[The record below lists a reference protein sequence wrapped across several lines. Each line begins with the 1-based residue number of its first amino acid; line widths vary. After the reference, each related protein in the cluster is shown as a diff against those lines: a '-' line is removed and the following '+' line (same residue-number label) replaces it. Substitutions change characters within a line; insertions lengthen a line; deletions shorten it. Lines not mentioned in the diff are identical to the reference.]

1 MTRKVKIKDDKGQ
14 FVEVNLKSFNQHLE
28 EYHAQGVSI
37 HEEKCHYFTV
47 NQNFRDKIKQLLDSK
62 L

>member
-1 MTRKVKIKDDKGQ
+1 MTKKVKIKDDKGQ
-14 FVEVNLKSFNQHLE
+14 LVEVNLKSFNQHLE
-28 EYHAQGVSI
+28 EYHAKGTSI
-37 HEEKCHYFTV
+37 HEEKGHYFTV

>member
-1 MTRKVKIKDDKGQ
+1 MTRKVKIKDDEGQ
-14 FVEVNLKSFNQHLE
+14 LVEVNLKSFNQHLK
-28 EYHAQGVSI
+28 EYHAKGTSI
-37 HEEKCHYFTV
+37 HEEKGHYFTV

>member
-1 MTRKVKIKDDKGQ
+1 MKKVKILDDSQ
-14 FVEVNLKSFNQHLE
+14 NEIEVDIKSFNQHLE
-28 EYHAQGVSI
+28 EYHAPGDSI
-37 HEEKCHYFTV
+37 HEEKGHYFTV

>member
-1 MTRKVKIKDDKGQ
+1 MIKKVKIKDNKGQ

-28 EYHAQGVSI
+28 KYHAQGTSI
-37 HEEKCHYFTV
+37 HEEKGHYFTV

>member
-1 MTRKVKIKDDKGQ
+1 MTKKVKIKDDKGRL
-14 FVEVNLKSFNQHLE
+14 VEVNLKSFNQHLE
-28 EYHAQGVSI
+28 EYHAQDVSI
-37 HEEKCHYFTV
+37 HEEKGHYFTV